1 MEEQQNSFKDSFL
14 AAVLDQMDTN
24 FYITDVET
32 DEILYMNK
40 TMKETFGLARPEG
53 CICWQDRKSTRLNS
67 SHITR
72 SRMPSSA

>member
-32 DEILYMNK
+32 DEILYMNREK
-40 TMKETFGLARPEG
+40 YL
-53 CICWQDRKSTRLNS
+53 C
-67 SHITR
+67 
-72 SRMPSSA
+72 